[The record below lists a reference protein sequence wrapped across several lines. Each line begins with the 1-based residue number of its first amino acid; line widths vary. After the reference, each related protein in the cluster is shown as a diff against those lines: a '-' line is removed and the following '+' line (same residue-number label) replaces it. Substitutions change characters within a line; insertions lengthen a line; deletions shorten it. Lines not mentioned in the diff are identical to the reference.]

1 LRENS
6 VVRHLILLL
15 VAVPLSAQRLAPVQ
29 YEISVPAP
37 ATRLFHVR
45 ADFPTRGKDTLY
57 LSLPAWSPGNYEI
70 QNYARYVRHFGA
82 KTPAGQA
89 LFWDRFDKD
98 TWRVTTARS
107 ERVTVE
113 FDYFA
118 DTIDLSMARLTGEFG
133 EFLGTNLFLYEEGQL
148 DRPAEVR
155 FALPAGWQVTTALG
169 GGGSGSGPYTAAS
182 YHELADA
189 QTFVGKYSLD
199 SLQVD
204 GKWIRVAVWP
214 ADAYS
219 SGVQRNMRAD
229 LEKIA
234 RTENGLLGGAPYDRY
249 TLFFNVI
256 REPVNF
262 GGGLEHAASQFD
274 IMPQG
279 AFADAAGTFGDF
291 MVPLMA
297 HEYFHLFNVKRIRPA
312 EMWPYD
318 YHAEQFTPLL
328 WWSEGVTDYYA
339 DLANLR
345 SGLWTTEQFLGN
357 TTQNMQ
363 QVESAPE
370 PWSEED
376 GSVATWINEVFVNS
390 SQLYYPKGSLTG
402 LLLDVSLRDAS
413 DNRHGLDDVMRA
425 LYTRFYQKQKGFTTQ
440 DLLGLLREYGLP
452 DVDAFYQRYING
464 REPLPY
470 ESVLAKAGIAVARRT
485 TSNPFLGVNAQP
497 DETGK
502 LVVQSVVPGSAADA
516 AGLQPGDV
524 LLKVGEIEAHSDGD
538 WGARYR
544 ERYRGQNGQPLTI
557 SITRGGRPVT
567 LDTQVRERTAA
578 AFTLTPAAAPTPKQA
593 KIWRGLA
600 TGSTGN

>member
-1 LRENS
+1 M
-6 VVRHLILLL
+6 RHLLLLL

-45 ADFPTRGKDTLY
+45 ADFPTRSKDTLY

-98 TWRVTTARS
+98 AWRVTTARS

-118 DTIDLSMARLTGEFG
+118 DTIDLSMARLTAEFG

-169 GGGSGSGPYTAAS
+169 GSGNGPYSAS
-182 YHELADA
+182 TYHELADA

-204 GKWIRVAVWP
+204 GKWIRIAVWP

-219 SGVQRNMRAD
+219 TGVQRNMRAD

-234 RTENGLLGGAPYDRY
+234 RTENALLGGPPYDRY
-249 TLFFNVI
+249 TVFFNVI

-345 SGLWTTEQFLGN
+345 SGLWTTERFLGN
-357 TTQNMQ
+357 ATQNMQ

-452 DVDAFYQRYING
+452 DVDAFYQRFING

-502 LVVQSVVPGSAADA
+502 LVVQSVVPGSAADV

-524 LLKVGEIEAHSDGD
+524 LLKVGEIETHSDGD

-557 SITRGGRPVT
+557 SVTRGGRPLT
-567 LDTQVRERTAA
+567 LDTQVRERTAVS
-578 AFTLTPAAAPTPKQA
+578 FTLTPAAAPTPKQA

>member
-1 LRENS
+1 MARAIGAARTNRLGRFVLCGVIKSPHLWETCP
-6 VVRHLILLL
+6 VRHLLPLL
-15 VAVPLSAQRLAPVQ
+15 VAVPLSAQRVPPVQ
-29 YEISVPAP
+29 YEISVPAA

-45 ADFPTRGKDTLY
+45 AEFPARGKDTLY

-82 KTPAGQA
+82 KTPTGQA

-98 TWRVTTARS
+98 TWRVTTNKS
-107 ERVTVE
+107 ERVSVE

-155 FALPAGWQVTTALG
+155 FALPAVWQVTTALG
-169 GGGSGSGPYTAAS
+169 GSGSGPYSAAT

-204 GKWIRVAVWP
+204 GKWIRIAVWP

-234 RTENGLLGGAPYDRY
+234 RTENALLGGPPYDRY
-249 TLFFNVI
+249 TVFFNVI

-318 YHAEQFTPLL
+318 YHAEQYTPLL

-339 DLANLR
+339 DLTNIR
-345 SGLWTTEQFLGN
+345 SGLWTREQFLDN
-357 TTQNMQ
+357 AAQDMQ

-376 GSVATWINEVFVNS
+376 GSVATWIHEVFVNS
-390 SQLYYPKGSLTG
+390 SQLYYPKGALTG
-402 LLLDVSLRDAS
+402 MLLDVAIRDAT
-413 DNRHGLDDVMRA
+413 DNRKSLDDVTRA
-425 LYTRFYQKQKGFTTQ
+425 LYTRFYQRRKGFTTA
-440 DLLGLLREYGLP
+440 DLLGLLREAGMP
-452 DVDAFYQRYING
+452 DVDGFYQRYING
-464 REPLPY
+464 REALPY
-470 ESVLAKAGIAVARRT
+470 DSVFAKAGIAVVRKT
-485 TSNPFLGVNAQP
+485 LSSPFLGLNAQP
-497 DETGK
+497 GDSGK
-502 LVVQSVVPGSAADA
+502 LVVQGVVPGSAAEA
-516 AGLQPGDV
+516 AGLEPGDV
-524 LLKVGEIEAHSDGD
+524 LLKVGEIETRPDED
-538 WGARYR
+538 WGAKFRDRYR
-544 ERYRGQNGQPLTI
+544 AP
-557 SITRGGRPVT
+557 RP
-567 LDTQVRERTAA
+567 A
-578 AFTLTPAAAPTPKQA
+578 
-593 KIWRGLA
+593 
-600 TGSTGN
+600 

>member
-1 LRENS
+1 M
-6 VVRHLILLL
+6 RHLLLL
-15 VAVPLSAQRLAPVQ
+15 FVAVSLSAQRVPPVQ
-29 YEISVPAP
+29 YEVSVPTP

-82 KTPAGQA
+82 KTPGGQP
-89 LFWDRFDKD
+89 LFWDRVDKD

-107 ERVTVE
+107 ERVSVE

-133 EFLGTNLFLYEEGQL
+133 EFLGTNVFLYEEGQL
-148 DRPAEVR
+148 ARPAEVR

-169 GGGSGSGPYTAAS
+169 GSGAGPYTAAN

-204 GKWIRVAVWP
+204 GKWIRIAVWP

-219 SGVQRNMRAD
+219 PPVQRNMRTD

-234 RTENGLLGGAPYDRY
+234 RTENALFGGPPYDRY
-249 TLFFNVI
+249 TVFFNVI
-256 REPVNF
+256 REPVSF

-318 YHAEQFTPLL
+318 YHAEQYTPLL

-339 DLANLR
+339 DLTNLR
-345 SGLWTTEQFLGN
+345 SGLWTTQQFLGN
-357 TTQNMQ
+357 ATQDMQ
-363 QVESAPE
+363 QVESVPE

-376 GSVATWINEVFVNS
+376 GSAATWINEVFVNS

-402 LLLDVSLRDAS
+402 LLLDVSIRDAS
-413 DNRHGLDDVMRA
+413 DNRRSLDDVMRA
-425 LYTRFYQKQKGFTTQ
+425 LYTRFYQKQMGFTTR
-440 DLLGLLREYGLP
+440 DLLALLREYGLP

-470 ESVLAKAGIAVARRT
+470 EAVLAKAGIAVARKT
-485 TSNPFLGVNAQP
+485 ISNPFLGVNAQP

-516 AGLQPGDV
+516 AGLQQGDV
-524 LLKVGEIEAHSDGD
+524 LLKVGEIEARADGD
-538 WGARYR
+538 WGASYR
-544 ERYRGQNGQPLTI
+544 ERYRGQDGQPLAI
-557 SITRGGRPVT
+557 SVTRAGKPLT
-567 LDTQVRERTAA
+567 LTTQVRERTAVS
-578 AFTLTPAAAPTPKQA
+578 FTLTPAASPTPKQA
-593 KIWRGLA
+593 RIWQGIA

>member
-1 LRENS
+1 MARAIGAARTNRLGRFVLRGVIKGPHLREKS
-6 VVRHLILLL
+6 VVRHLLLLL
-15 VAVPLSAQRLAPVQ
+15 VAVPLSAQRVAPVQ
-29 YEISVPAP
+29 YEISVPAV

-82 KTPAGQA
+82 KTPAGQP
-89 LFWDRFDKD
+89 LFWDRIDKD
-98 TWRVTTARS
+98 TWRVTTGKS
-107 ERVTVE
+107 ERVSVE

-133 EFLGTNLFLYEEGQL
+133 EFLGTNLFPYEEGQL

-169 GGGSGSGPYTAAS
+169 GAGSGSGPYTAAN

-204 GKWIRVAVWP
+204 GKWIRIAVWP

-234 RTENGLLGGAPYDRY
+234 RTENALLGGPPYDRY
-249 TLFFNVI
+249 TVFFNVI

-357 TTQNMQ
+357 ATQNMQ
-363 QVESAPE
+363 KVEAAPE

-376 GSVATWINEVFVNS
+376 GSVATWMNEVFVNS

-402 LLLDVSLRDAS
+402 LLLD
-413 DNRHGLDDVMRA
+413 
-425 LYTRFYQKQKGFTTQ
+425 
-440 DLLGLLREYGLP
+440 YGLP

-470 ESVLAKAGIAVARRT
+470 ESVRAKAGIAVARRT

-502 LVVQSVVPGSAADA
+502 LVVQSVVPGSAADV

-567 LDTQVRERTAA
+567 LDTQVRERTAVS
-578 AFTLTPAAAPTPKQA
+578 FTLTPAATPTPKQA

>member
-1 LRENS
+1 M
-6 VVRHLILLL
+6 LL
-15 VAVPLSAQRLAPVQ
+15 VAVPLSAQRAALVQ
-29 YEISVPAP
+29 YEIAVPAV

-45 ADFPTRGKDTLY
+45 ADFPTHGKDTMY

-82 KTPAGQA
+82 KTPAGQP
-89 LFWDRFDKD
+89 LFWDRLDKD
-98 TWRVTTARS
+98 TWRVTTGKS
-107 ERVTVE
+107 ERVSVE

-169 GGGSGSGPYTAAS
+169 GGGSGNGPYTAAN

-199 SLQVD
+199 SLSVD
-204 GKWIRVAVWP
+204 GKWIRIAVWP
-214 ADAYS
+214 ADAYA

-234 RTENGLLGGAPYDRY
+234 RTENALLGGAPYDRY
-249 TLFFNVI
+249 TVFFNVI

-339 DLANLR
+339 DLSNLR
-345 SGLWTTEQFLGN
+345 SGLCTTEQFLGN
-357 TTQNMQ
+357 ATQNME
-363 QVESAPE
+363 QVDAAPE

-402 LLLDVSLRDAS
+402 MLLDVSIRDAS
-413 DNRHGLDDVMRA
+413 DNRHGLDDVTRA
-425 LYTRFYQKQKGFTTQ
+425 LYTRFYQRHKGFTTT
-440 DLLGLLREYGLP
+440 DLLGLLREVGMP
-452 DVDAFYQRYING
+452 DVDGFYLRYING
-464 REPLPY
+464 REALPY
-470 ESVLAKAGIAVARRT
+470 DSVFAKAGIAVVRKT
-485 TSNPFLGVNAQP
+485 LSSPFLGLNAQP
-497 DETGK
+497 GDSGK
-502 LVVQSVVPGSAADA
+502 LVVQGVVPGSAAEA
-516 AGLQPGDV
+516 AGLEPGDV
-524 LLKVGEIEAHSDGD
+524 LLKVGEVETRPDED
-538 WGARYR
+538 WGVKFR
-544 ERYRGQNGQPLTI
+544 ERYRGQAGAPLAI
-557 SITRGGRPVT
+557 GVTRGGRA
-567 LDTQVRERTAA
+567 LSLSTQVRERTVVS
-578 AFTLTPAAAPTPKQA
+578 FTLTPASTPSAKQA
-593 KIWRGLA
+593 RIWRGLA

>member
-1 LRENS
+1 M
-6 VVRHLILLL
+6 RHLILLL

-219 SGVQRNMRAD
+219 TGVQRNMRAD

-234 RTENGLLGGAPYDRY
+234 RTENALLGGPPYDRY
-249 TLFFNVI
+249 TVFFNVI

-357 TTQNMQ
+357 ATQNMQ
-363 QVESAPE
+363 QVEGAPE

-464 REPLPY
+464 RESLPY

-502 LVVQSVVPGSAADA
+502 LVVQSLVPGSAADI

-557 SITRGGRPVT
+557 SITRGGKALT
-567 LDTQVRERTAA
+567 LDTQVRERTAVS
-578 AFTLTPAAAPTPKQA
+578 FTLTPAAAPTPKQA

>member
-1 LRENS
+1 
-6 VVRHLILLL
+6 VRHLLLLL

-45 ADFPTRGKDTLY
+45 ADFPTRSKDTLY

-98 TWRVTTARS
+98 AWRVTTARS

-118 DTIDLSMARLTGEFG
+118 DTIDLSMARLTAEFG

-169 GGGSGSGPYTAAS
+169 GSGNGPYSAS
-182 YHELADA
+182 TYHELADA

-204 GKWIRVAVWP
+204 GKWIRIAVWP

-219 SGVQRNMRAD
+219 TGVQRNMRAD

-234 RTENGLLGGAPYDRY
+234 RTENALLGGPPYDRY
-249 TLFFNVI
+249 TVFFNVI

-345 SGLWTTEQFLGN
+345 SGLWTTERFLGN
-357 TTQNMQ
+357 ATQNMQ

-440 DLLGLLREYGLP
+440 DLLGLLRECGLP

-502 LVVQSVVPGSAADA
+502 LVVQSVVPGSAADV

-524 LLKVGEIEAHSDGD
+524 LLKVGEIETHSDGD

-557 SITRGGRPVT
+557 SVKRGGRPLT
-567 LDTQVRERTAA
+567 LDTQVRERTAVS
-578 AFTLTPAAAPTPKQA
+578 FTLTPAAAPTPKQA

>member
-1 LRENS
+1 
-6 VVRHLILLL
+6 VRHLLLLL

-45 ADFPTRGKDTLY
+45 ADFPTRSKDTLY

-98 TWRVTTARS
+98 AWRVTTARS

-118 DTIDLSMARLTGEFG
+118 DTIDLSMARLTAEFG

-169 GGGSGSGPYTAAS
+169 GSGNGPYSAS
-182 YHELADA
+182 TYHELADA

-204 GKWIRVAVWP
+204 GKWIRIAVWP

-219 SGVQRNMRAD
+219 TGVQRNMRAD

-234 RTENGLLGGAPYDRY
+234 RTENALLGGPPYDRY
-249 TLFFNVI
+249 TVFFNVI

-345 SGLWTTEQFLGN
+345 SGLWTTERFLGN
-357 TTQNMQ
+357 ATQNMQ
-363 QVESAPE
+363 QVESVTP
-370 PWSEED
+370 SDHEED

-440 DLLGLLREYGLP
+440 DLLGLLRECGLP

-502 LVVQSVVPGSAADA
+502 LVVQSVVPGSAADV

-524 LLKVGEIEAHSDGD
+524 LLKVGEIETHSDGD

-557 SITRGGRPVT
+557 SVKRGGRPLT
-567 LDTQVRERTAA
+567 LDTQVRERTAVS
-578 AFTLTPAAAPTPKQA
+578 FTLTPAAAPTPKQA

>member
-1 LRENS
+1 M
-6 VVRHLILLL
+6 RHLSLLL

-107 ERVTVE
+107 ERITVE

-118 DTIDLSMARLTGEFG
+118 DTIDLSMARLTGDFG

-148 DRPAEVR
+148 DRPAELR
-155 FALPAGWQVTTALG
+155 FALPAGWQVTTAL
-169 GGGSGSGPYTAAS
+169 SGSANGPYAAAS

-219 SGVQRNMRAD
+219 IGVQRNMRAD

-234 RTENGLLGGAPYDRY
+234 RTENALLGGPPYDRY
-249 TLFFNVI
+249 TVFFNVI

-357 TTQNMQ
+357 ATQNMQ
-363 QVESAPE
+363 QVEGAPE

-402 LLLDVSLRDAS
+402 LLLDVSIRDAS
-413 DNRHGLDDVMRA
+413 DNRHSLDDVMRA

-452 DVDAFYQRYING
+452 DGDAFYQRYING

-470 ESVLAKAGIAVARRT
+470 EAVLAKAGIAVARRT

-502 LVVQSVVPGSAADA
+502 LVVQSVVPGSAADG

-524 LLKVGEIEAHSDGD
+524 LLKVGEIEAHADGD

-578 AFTLTPAAAPTPKQA
+578 TFTLTPAAAPTPKQA